1 VRGGAGPNGGGRSSL
16 QLRTCAGACSKMEG
30 LSNDNGADSN
40 CFPAP
45 LSNGTGKF
53 SVDRIA
59 EPSRE
64 TVEPAGSSR
73 PRIGWPAVR
82 AFADVL
88 PAWLV
93 LALATTV
100 PYLIADL
107 RTPQGTVFTGVL
119 TAQDDTFSY
128 LAWMKQ
134 AARGHV
140 LMRDLFTSEPQTA
153 RFFLPLWVVLGWTSR
168 QTGLSLAVVF
178 HIARLLAAFLIL
190 LAAWSVGRCVM
201 KSRTRLRFLVWMVGF
216 SAGLGWVVFAAGD
229 LYNVLAGKA
238 GVHGYKMGTTPVDIN
253 MPEAT
258 VFRSAF
264 CQVHMTLGAALIC
277 GTLVL
282 VISAI
287 LKLNQR
293 YALYAGLL
301 ASLLAVVHPYEVV
314 VTGTVATGLFAAA
327 LMATPAGAAPLASRS
342 APRVAV
348 VRLGLVFLL
357 ANLPGLS
364 YLLYLRRV
372 DSVLQEW
379 LSTMST
385 LSPNPVQY
393 LLGFGILIALA
404 IGGAALLWQGRG
416 LAGKLLLI
424 WAVIQGLLLY
434 APFSF
439 QRRLVEGLQ
448 VPLCVAAASAVF
460 WLLRKVH
467 VRPPRFLSRR
477 VMLAG
482 VILATSMTSIGFI
495 IGAAAGLGE
504 PDPRRYLDRDLVDSL
519 KWLGANADPDSVLLS
534 SYMTGNVTP
543 ALSGLGVFLGHYDQ
557 TLHSRQ
563 KGEEVAAFYSGRLI
577 GEHARALFANNH
589 LSFCLYGPFE
599 RELNPNFSA
608 PAFLEIIYRSPHVD
622 IYKVKAER

>member
-1 VRGGAGPNGGGRSSL
+1 
-16 QLRTCAGACSKMEG
+16 MEG
-30 LSNDNGADSN
+30 LSNDKGAADSS
-40 CFPAP
+40 CFPGS
-45 LSNGTGKF
+45 LSNGAENF
-53 SVDRIA
+53 SADGIA

-64 TVEPAGSSR
+64 PVESAGSSR
-73 PRIGWPAVR
+73 LRIRWHAVR
-82 AFADVL
+82 ALADVL

-93 LALATTV
+93 LALATTI

-107 RTPQGTVFTGVL
+107 RTPKGTVFTGVL

-168 QTGLSLAVVF
+168 LTGLPVAVVF
-178 HIARLLAAFLIL
+178 HIARLFAAFLIL
-190 LAAWSVGRCVM
+190 LAARSVGRCVM
-201 KSRTRLRFLVWMVGF
+201 KSQTRLRFLVWMVGF

-229 LYNVLAGKA
+229 LYTVLSGKA

-287 LKLNQR
+287 LKLNQK

-314 VTGTVATGLFAAA
+314 VTGAVATGLFAAA
-327 LMATPAGAAPLASRS
+327 LMAPPGAASSLTSRS
-342 APRVAV
+342 ARRAAI

-372 DSVLQEW
+372 DTVLQEW

-424 WAVIQGLLLY
+424 WAVIQSLLLY

-448 VPLCVAAASAVF
+448 VPLCVVAAAAVF

-467 VRPPRFLSRR
+467 VRTPRFLSRR
-477 VMLAG
+477 VLLAG
-482 VILATSMTSIGFI
+482 VILVSSMTSIGFI
-495 IGAAAGLGE
+495 AGAAAGFGE
-504 PDPRRYLDRDLVDSL
+504 PDPRRYLDRDLADSL
-519 KWLGANADPDSVLLS
+519 KWLGGNADPDSVLLS

-557 TLHSRQ
+557 TLHSGQ
-563 KGEEVAAFYSGRLI
+563 KGEEVATFYSGRLA
-577 GEHARALFANNH
+577 GQQAFALFAENH
-589 LSFCLYGPFE
+589 LSYCMYGPFE